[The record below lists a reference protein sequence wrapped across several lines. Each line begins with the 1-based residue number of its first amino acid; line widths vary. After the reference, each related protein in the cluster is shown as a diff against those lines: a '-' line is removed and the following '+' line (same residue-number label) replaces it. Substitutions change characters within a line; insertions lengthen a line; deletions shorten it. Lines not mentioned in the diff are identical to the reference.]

1 MAISTKKSRSEHWYY
16 SAKPDPFI
24 IAHRG
29 SACSVPE
36 NTLPAFSLAIN
47 ENCDFVEMDTL
58 LTKDNQIIIFHDP
71 CLTHIT
77 DIIEC
82 FGEERYESLKEN
94 RFIDFLNKEISD
106 VFTDK
111 LTLEEIQ

>member
-1 MAISTKKSRSEHWYY
+1 MKGTTKDSRSNHWYY
-16 SAKPDPFI
+16 NQKGEPFI

-71 CLTHIT
+71 CLTNIT
-77 DIIEC
+77 DIVER
-82 FGEERYESLKEN
+82 FGKEKYE
-94 RFIDFLNKEISD
+94 
-106 VFTDK
+106 
-111 LTLEEIQ
+111 